1 MLRWFRWWCACK
13 DIEMVDCD
21 STKEVTALGEND
33 LDPLDSCHVE
43 QKVLWAYTGS
53 RSANQI
59 L

>member
-1 MLRWFRWWCACK
+1 
-13 DIEMVDCD
+13 MVDCD